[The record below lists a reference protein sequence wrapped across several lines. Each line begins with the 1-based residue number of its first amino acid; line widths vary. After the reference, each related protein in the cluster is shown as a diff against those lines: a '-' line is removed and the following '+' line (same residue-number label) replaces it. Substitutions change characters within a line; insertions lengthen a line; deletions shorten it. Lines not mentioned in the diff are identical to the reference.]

1 MKVRE
6 FTDCAADV
14 VHHRVVDLIDLM
26 RVWRADILLALLGPS
41 ASGFQGFRPFRLPQ
55 LAPTCGPAAVLRRV
69 SLHDEDVG
77 RAHANF
83 TLSEG
88 GAVPILAA
96 RTQFLPHLLE
106 HPLTRVVGLLRHRTP
121 PALVSFNQHL

>member
-1 MKVRE
+1 MKSARKCVKVRE

-69 SLHDEDVG
+69 SLHDEDVRLRSQIPRLAPP
-77 RAHANF
+77 RA
-83 TLSEG
+83 
-88 GAVPILAA
+88 
-96 RTQFLPHLLE
+96 
-106 HPLTRVVGLLRHRTP
+106 RVAHR
-121 PALVSFNQHL
+121 SG